1 MLSLV
6 SGRGGRMRA
15 ILAAAL
21 VVFCILIPTCA
32 DNPAEVALSLSKR
45 ADDLVIQERYMEA
58 IELYNE
64 AIALDP
70 YSSGTWNRL
79 GRAKMNVG
87 RYPDAVAAFQRA
99 LELDPYSSA
108 AWRNKGDALFAQEE
122 YKAAIEAFDR
132 ALAINANDLYAVLQ
146 KGVCLQLM
154 GKPDQAMAQYNE
166 VVRLAEREVRRNPN
180 EAKYD
185 ATLWTNKGDA
195 LTRLGRYHEAAD
207 AYQEAISINPKYDR
221 AVKGIEYVN
230 ETLFRA
236 RGSPELLNT
245 PIYVTETP
253 AGEMPV
259 PLSPHCVPLAIGIL
273 AVGSFLACRCC
284 RMGR

>member
-1 MLSLV
+1 MK
-6 SGRGGRMRA
+6 A
-15 ILAAAL
+15 ILAAVL
-21 VVFCILIPTCA
+21 TVSCILIPAYA
-32 DNPAEVALSLSKR
+32 DNPSEVASSLSKR

-79 GRAKMNVG
+79 GKAKMSVG

-99 LELDPYSSA
+99 LELDPYYSA

-122 YKAAIEAFDR
+122 YNAAIEAFDR
-132 ALAINANDLYAVLQ
+132 ALAINANDLYALLQ
-146 KGVCLQLM
+146 KGVCLQMM
-154 GKPDQAMAQYNE
+154 GKPDQAMAGYTE
-166 VVRLAEREVRRNPN
+166 VIRLAEREMRRNPN
-180 EAKYD
+180 EAKYG

-195 LTRLGRYHEAAD
+195 LTRLGRYHEAAE
-207 AYQEAISINPKYDR
+207 AYQEAIAINPKYER

-236 RGSPELLNT
+236 KGSPELLNT

-253 AGEMPV
+253 EGEMPV
-259 PLSPHCVPLAIGIL
+259 PLSPLCVPLAIGIL
-273 AVGSFLACRCC
+273 AIGPYLACRC
-284 RMGR
+284 RRKGR